1 MTLRIDEKTD
11 SLLSQL
17 AENKGMSK
25 QQAVIEAIEQYLL
38 NNHQR
43 MVAKEAF
50 DLVLKRDAR
59 LLEKLSDA

>member
-17 AENKGMSK
+17 AENKGISK